1 MLITAHNVL
10 LVLAAVCFVI
20 AAYQGNTP
28 PWPKPSL
35 VALGLAL
42 GTISLLVN

>member
-1 MLITAHNVL
+1 MHITAHVVL

-28 PWPKPSL
+28 PWPRPSI

-42 GTISLLVN
+42 GTVALLVN